1 MVNAPGMKYPKKS
14 NVENGF
20 LFASVKFAAIIVL
33 FITSQCYNITIF
45 TLLIIITK
53 KKIIYLF
60 SLLGDG
66 RNTFL
71 LMPNFSNLAASLKS
85 TICKLQ

>member
-33 FITSQCYNITIF
+33 FITSQCYNITIV
-45 TLLIIITK
+45 TLLIIIAK
-53 KKIIYLF
+53 KNNL
-60 SLLGDG
+60 SLLFI
-66 RNTFL
+66 R
-71 LMPNFSNLAASLKS
+71 
-85 TICKLQ
+85 